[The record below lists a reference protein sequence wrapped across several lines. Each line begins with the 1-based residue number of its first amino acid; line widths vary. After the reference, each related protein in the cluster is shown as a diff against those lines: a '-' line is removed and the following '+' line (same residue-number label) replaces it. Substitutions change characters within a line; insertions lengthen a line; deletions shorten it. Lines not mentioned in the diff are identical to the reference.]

1 MHKALKINETFFST
15 AELGLAT
22 TPTPHLKLTTLFL
35 ALLSLAG
42 NLHAATVKPNIVF
55 ILTDDQ
61 GYGDLGRHGHPLL
74 KTPNLDALHDQSVRF
89 EKFYV
94 SPSCS
99 PTRAALMTGM
109 HEFRSGV
116 THTTNPR
123 EHLNREAVLLPQLLK
138 SAGYR
143 TGFVGKWHLGNDGD
157 YAPAKRGFDWC
168 STNAGG
174 PNVHFDPVFVRNG
187 KREKRQGYREDIF
200 FDEAMTFVEESKDSP
215 FFCYLATY
223 SPHAPLKAPEEFKA
237 PFAGKVDAQEAD
249 YLGMVANLD
258 HNIGRLMKRLRD
270 LGQEENTIVIF
281 MNDNGQTHGLDVY
294 NAGMRGSKCT
304 IWQGG
309 SRAMSFWKWPAQWKP
324 HGVLNLTAHLDVLP
338 TLCDVAG
345 AAIPPELGAKLE
357 GFTLR
362 PLLETVQ
369 PISWRDDRLLFHHV
383 GRWPS
388 GMAAAHK
395 YAMASVQTGDFLL
408 VRSRPCEDP
417 ACKRYSSQCTTL
429 RSVEAG
435 ATRATYTKANAQ
447 FHWGVTPHE
456 RWSLFDLKNDQTCQ
470 KDLATEKSELLT
482 KWADAYDKWWDTLYP
497 TMIQLGGDKGE
508 PDVLKNGQT
517 DQ

>member
-1 MHKALKINETFFST
+1 MNTSHPLKIAAF
-15 AELGLAT
+15 
-22 TPTPHLKLTTLFL
+22 
-35 ALLSLAG
+35 LLSLFFLAG
-42 NLHAATVKPNIVF
+42 GLHAAAARPNILF

-61 GYGDLGRHGHPLL
+61 GYGDVGRHGHPLL

-116 THTTNPR
+116 THTTDPR
-123 EHLNREAVLLPQLLK
+123 EHLNKDAVILPQLLQ

-157 YAPAKRGFDWC
+157 YAPSKRGFAWC

-174 PNVHFDPVFVRNG
+174 PTVHFDPFFVRNG
-187 KREKRQGYREDIF
+187 KREKRSGYREDLF
-200 FDEAMTFVEESKDSP
+200 FDEAMTFIDECKDDS

-223 SPHAPLKAPEEFKA
+223 SPHAPLRAPDEFKV
-237 PFAGKVDAQEAD
+237 PFEGKVDAEEAE

-258 HNIGRLMKRLRD
+258 YNLGRLMKHLRD
-270 LGQEENTIVIF
+270 RGKEENTIVIF

-309 SRAMSFWKWPAQWKP
+309 SRAISFWKWPARWKA
-324 HGVLNLTAHLDVLP
+324 HAVQNLTAHLDVLP

-345 AAIPPELGAKLE
+345 AHIPSDLGAQLE
-357 GFTLR
+357 GYTLR
-362 PLLETVQ
+362 PLLESAQ
-369 PISWRDDRLLFHHV
+369 PIPWHDDRLLFHHV

-388 GMAAAHK
+388 GLAAAHK
-395 YAMASVQTGDFLL
+395 FAMASVQTGDYLL
-408 VRSRPCEDP
+408 VRSRPCDNP
-417 ACKRYSSQCTTL
+417 GCKNYSSQCTTL
-429 RSVEAG
+429 RSVESG
-435 ATRATYTKANAQ
+435 ATKATYTKANAQ
-447 FHWGVTPHE
+447 FHWGVTPHG
-456 RWSLFDLKNDQTCQ
+456 RWSLFDLKRDPSCQNDLSGERAEFAS
-470 KDLATEKSELLT
+470 KLAAS
-482 KWADAYDKWWDTLYP
+482 YDTWWDALYP
-497 TMIQLGGDKGE
+497 AMIRLGGDKGE
-508 PDVLKNGQT
+508 PDLLRKGRVEK
-517 DQ
+517 